1 MYESR
6 ICFLG
11 TIKKRVYSK
20 AKLIEIA
27 SSVTPTGLCNSIS
40 VKEVDKTAKRSHSF
54 QFNLSINI
62 NRTRTKIEKENSVTK
77 KLSKAIKKNKL
88 KIVIKILIIITTFN
102 KNIN

>member
-1 MYESR
+1 
-6 ICFLG
+6 
-11 TIKKRVYSK
+11 
-20 AKLIEIA
+20 
-27 SSVTPTGLCNSIS
+27 
-40 VKEVDKTAKRSHSF
+40 
-54 QFNLSINI
+54 LSINI